1 MTTFHPTR
9 AHQRGVSLIEA
20 LITAVILAVGLLSV
34 AAMQAKALQVSH
46 TSYQRSVAVVQAQD
60 AVERLWAGI
69 CVLNDSDALDQIETD
84 WKNAHKGTDG
94 MVWIAEGDTGVATDT
109 GSRIVPNGNGSGFD
123 IFVVWRDARLDTD
136 STTFEYST
144 ILPNPKLIG
153 CE

>member
-1 MTTFHPTR
+1 MITCHPTR
-9 AHQRGVSLIEA
+9 VHQRGVSLIEA

-46 TSYQRSVAVVQAQD
+46 LSYQRSVAVVQAHD

-69 CVLNDSDALDQIETD
+69 CYLTNENDDLEDRVAKIEDDWVDEHKDNTSGMDMDSWVGTIDIDIDNDRLVTVTITWSDHRVE
-84 WKNAHKGTDG
+84 
-94 MVWIAEGDTGVATDT
+94 
-109 GSRIVPNGNGSGFD
+109 
-123 IFVVWRDARLDTD
+123 D
-136 STTFEYST
+136 SPLVSTFEYST